1 MPQVGSSGYRLAK
14 KRRTVILLE
23 TSLTTEAILP
33 KEMRAMRLRAEAILE
48 FGAVDD
54 QPNGIVREYRDEYK
68 LLSEILDKQ
77 PRILELVHRDL
88 QELSNST
95 SPRGRKADFTSENL
109 FRAILVMQREG
120 LDYRE
125 ASIRIAESETL
136 QRFCRLLKKP
146 TIDFTLLNKA
156 FGALQPE
163 TWETINHL
171 LALEALSE
179 KTISVGHVRTDTTV
193 TECNIHW
200 PTDANLLWD
209 VYRVAAR
216 EMSRGRE
223 LDPLS
228 CLWRF
233 HAKKIKK
240 LFLFVTSALSC
251 LKVGVRD
258 DISCFIVSYSVI
270 SNPKSKSCQST
281 SALSCLK
288 VGVRDDISCFIV
300 SYSVIS
306 NPKSKSCQS
315 TRYSQSTN
323 KKRLRKVRQ
332 ELKTLLVRVEEIVEK
347 AGVFVAYAERSTSLR
362 LQGIG
367 AALADQLVVM
377 RQVVEVARRRVFDN
391 EKVPND
397 EKVFRLFEPHTEL
410 IKRGRRGRPVEFG
423 HKVLLTQSK
432 EKFITDYV
440 VLEKNASDSTLLPVV
455 IERHTEK
462 YGCKPESIAADK
474 GFCPDDDTYEELE
487 EEIEYLGV
495 PKSTREFGDEQMGI
509 WQQWRAGIEGTI
521 SCLKRAFR
529 LARCCFRGF
538 KNFTSAVGSAVFCHN
553 LTILAKIPGD

>member
-1 MPQVGSSGYRLAK
+1 
-14 KRRTVILLE
+14 
-23 TSLTTEAILP
+23 
-33 KEMRAMRLRAEAILE
+33 MRLRAEAILE
-48 FGAVDD
+48 FGDADE
-54 QPNGIVREYRDEYK
+54 QPNEIVREYRAEYK

-77 PRILELVHRDL
+77 PKILELVHRDL
-88 QELSNST
+88 QQLSIST
-95 SPRGRKADFTSENL
+95 SRRGRKADFTSENL
-109 FRAILVMQREG
+109 FRAILVLQREG

-156 FGALQPE
+156 FGVLQPE
-163 TWETINHL
+163 TWEMINHL

-179 KTISVGHVRTDTTV
+179 KTISVDHVRTDTTV

-216 EMSRGRE
+216 EMASGRD

-228 CLWRF
+228 CPWRF
-233 HAKKIKK
+233 HVKKIKK
-240 LFLFVTSALSC
+240 LFLFV
-251 LKVGVRD
+251 
-258 DISCFIVSYSVI
+258 
-270 SNPKSKSCQST
+270 
-281 SALSCLK
+281 
-288 VGVRDDISCFIV
+288 
-300 SYSVIS
+300 
-306 NPKSKSCQS
+306 

-332 ELKTLLVRVEEIVEK
+332 TLKTLLVCIEEIVEK
-347 AGVFVAYAERSTSLR
+347 AAIFIVSAQRSTCLQ

-367 AALADQLVVM
+367 ERLADQLSVM
-377 RQVVEVARRRVFDN
+377 QQIANVARRRVF
-391 EKVPND
+391 EKETVPND
-397 EKVFRLFEPHTEL
+397 AKVFSLFEPHTEL
-410 IKRGRRGRPVEFG
+410 IKRGRRGRPIEFG

-462 YGCKPESIAADK
+462 YGSKPESIAADK
-474 GFCPDDDTYEELE
+474 GFCPDDDTYEELD

-495 PKSTREFGDEQMGI
+495 PKSTQAFGDEQMGI

-553 LTILAKIPGD
+553 LTILAKITGD